1 MVALY
6 LGWQLAAQTVIQL
19 VQQNAQIAALQQQIQ
34 ALHAT
39 PAVATK

>member
-6 LGWQLAAQTVIQL
+6 LGWQIAAQTVIQL
-19 VQQNAQIAALQQQIQ
+19 VQQNAQIAALQQQLQ
-34 ALHAT
+34 RLPAT

>member
-1 MVALY
+1 VILFIT
-6 LGWQLAAQTVIQL
+6 WQIAAQTVIQL